1 MVYIEEVEDSSTTK
15 PTKGFNPMSK
25 IYRLTVG
32 LESPAITTSEA
43 RELFERLCA
52 QSFPEGHSLIR
63 HEGRWLS
70 PDRGVIVEPS
80 ITLEVVGPAELISEV
95 LFVGHEYKKQAQQD
109 SVLFAQLDAD
119 YQFL

>member
-1 MVYIEEVEDSSTTK
+1 VAYIEEVGDNPTTNQSTETMTTK
-15 PTKGFNPMSK
+15 L
-25 IYRLTVG
+25 YRLTVG
-32 LESPAITTSEA
+32 LESPAELSSQECA
-43 RELFERLCA
+43 ELFERLCA

-70 PDRGVIVEPS
+70 PDRGIVVEQS
-80 ITLEVVGPAELISEV
+80 ITLEVVGPAELVSEV
-95 LFVGHEYKKQAQQD
+95 MFVGHQYKKQAQQD

>member
-1 MVYIEEVEDSSTTK
+1 MTAK
-15 PTKGFNPMSK
+15 L
-25 IYRLTVG
+25 YRLTVG
-32 LESPAITTSEA
+32 LESPADLSSQDCA
-43 RELFERLCA
+43 ELFERLCA

-70 PDRGVIVEPS
+70 PDRGVVVEPS

-109 SVLFAQLDAD
+109 SVLFAQLEAD